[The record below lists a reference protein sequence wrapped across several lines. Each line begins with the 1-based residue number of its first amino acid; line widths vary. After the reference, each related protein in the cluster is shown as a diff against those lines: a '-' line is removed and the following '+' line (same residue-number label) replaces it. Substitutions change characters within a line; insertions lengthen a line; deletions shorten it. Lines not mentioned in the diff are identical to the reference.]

1 MMLENK
7 KVKILRILQFI
18 VLATI
23 ILLIVSELMFDLS
36 NEVFGNLSAILIV
49 IAAIVALCI
58 KHFKS

>member
-1 MMLENK
+1 MLENK